1 MIAVPCGSICTGTF
15 RTSMSFRDRASSVNG
30 SEAEHQSGSNE
41 TRTSHTG
48 FMPKGYCRAVLDFKP
63 ASVRFWKM
71 WRLVASILLAAAVSH
86 AAEAEFRGR
95 VLCLPEEMNRIHKTD
110 LPSPHEHI
118 YGFRTED
125 GSYYTLL
132 RTKLSEALF
141 MDERLRKK
149 DLLLK
154 GTVLPK
160 TQILD
165 VTHIKSIRDRIV
177 YDVYYYCDVCA
188 IESVSPAECVCCRG
202 PVQLIEKPVSNGQ

>member
-1 MIAVPCGSICTGTF
+1 MLT
-15 RTSMSFRDRASSVNG
+15 
-30 SEAEHQSGSNE
+30 
-41 TRTSHTG
+41 
-48 FMPKGYCRAVLDFKP
+48 
-63 ASVRFWKM
+63 
-71 WRLVASILLAAAVSH
+71 LLAATALH

-95 VLCLPEEMNRIHKTD
+95 VVCLPEEMNRIHKTD

-118 YGFRTED
+118 YGFRTDD

-154 GTVLPK
+154 GNVLPK

-165 VTHIKSIRDRIV
+165 VTVIKSIRAGVV
-177 YDVYYYCDVCA
+177 YDLYYYCDVCA

-202 PVQLIEKPVSNGQ
+202 PVELIEKPASHGR